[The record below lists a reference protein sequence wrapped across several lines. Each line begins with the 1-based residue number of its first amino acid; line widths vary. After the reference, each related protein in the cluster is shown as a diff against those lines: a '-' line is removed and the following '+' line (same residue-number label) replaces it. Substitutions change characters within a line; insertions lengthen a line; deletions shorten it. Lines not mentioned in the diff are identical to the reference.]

1 MKQRAR
7 HLLLCTL
14 PMWAVLCLPVHAQN
28 AGTASPQALAPA
40 SGLESLL
47 HMLGGLAVVLLLLFG
62 LLKLLRRFGAGQTAA
77 GSAMKLVAGLS
88 VGTRER
94 IVLMEVGDTWVVLG
108 VSPNQI
114 NALHTLPRQPLPSAP
129 APSAP
134 DFRRLLAGFTERK
147 P

>member
-7 HLLLCTL
+7 HLLLPAL
-14 PMWAVLCLPVHAQN
+14 PLWAALSLPAQAQN
-28 AGTASPQALAPA
+28 TGTSSPQALTPA

-47 HMLGGLAVVLLLLFG
+47 HMLGGLAIVLLLLFG
-62 LLKLLRRFGAGQTAA
+62 LLKLLRRFGAGQAAA
-77 GSAMKLVAGLS
+77 GGVMKLVAGLS

-94 IVLMEVGDTWVVLG
+94 VVLLEVGDTWVVLG

-114 NALHTLPRQPLPSAP
+114 NALHTLPRPTTPAAP
-129 APSAP
+129 EPAAP
-134 DFRRLLAGFTERK
+134 DFRKLLAGLTERK